1 MATNTAHIL
10 LLSLPVLAITQDD
23 ILEVNLPS
31 MGRHTG
37 TQRIPHYQHILALDG
52 RQYIRFI
59 VRTKQAFMLFS
70 EKNVNLINRNT
81 DTDYIEVNLGC
92 GNDGSKSRIGVS
104 STVASAHNINTPNI
118 VNINVFKYLW
128 ISWYGGKI
136 KVGGGFQV
144 EQDIIIQR
152 NYPSTLDINYLALY
166 GWGFSSDWKIFTGIC
181 I

>member
-1 MATNTAHIL
+1 MATNTAQIL
-10 LLSLPVLAITQDD
+10 LLNLPLLVITQDD

-31 MGRHTG
+31 MGRYTG
-37 TQRIPHYQHILALDG
+37 TQRINHYQHILALDG
-52 RQYIRFI
+52 RQYIRFT
-59 VRTKQAFMLFS
+59 VKTKQAFMLFS

-92 GNDGSKSRIGVS
+92 GSDGSKSRIGIG
-104 STVASAHNINTPNI
+104 STVASAHNIDTPNI

-136 KVGGGFQV
+136 KVGRGFQV
-144 EQDIIIQR
+144 EQDIIIQS
-152 NYPSTLDINYLALY
+152 NYPSTIHINNLALY
-166 GWGFSSDWKIFTGIC
+166 GWGFSSDWNIFTGIS